1 MIAAREL
8 LETSIGQIRTL
19 TAFLREQV
27 GEGSDGLESETAASR
42 ACDEILA
49 YLTVLIVR
57 VEGAGPNFSRG
68 LGLAGHGAA
77 RVGQAK
83 ATEPF
88 SNIHNG
94 SVLALRS
101 PVGYTDHVD
110 DVVDLQPDSQSTGT
124 WLTLKPAD

>member
-8 LETSIGQIRTL
+8 LETSIGQIRAL

-27 GEGSDGLESETAASR
+27 GEGSDGSESETAASR
-42 ACDEILA
+42 ACEEILA

-57 VEGAGPNFSRG
+57 VEGAGSNFSSD

-77 RVGQAK
+77 RVRQ
-83 ATEPF
+83 TEANRPF

-94 SVLALRS
+94 SVEALPL
-101 PVGYTDHVD
+101 PVAYTHHVD
-110 DVVDLQPDSQSTGT
+110 NVVDVQPRF
-124 WLTLKPAD
+124 

>member
-8 LETSIGQIRTL
+8 LETSIAQIRTL

-27 GEGSDGLESETAASR
+27 GEGSDGLESETAAGR

-57 VEGAGPNFSRG
+57 VEGAGPNFSSG

-77 RVGQAK
+77 RVQQAE
-83 ATEPF
+83 ANRPF
-88 SNIHNG
+88 SNIDTG
-94 SVLALRS
+94 SVAALRS
-101 PVGYTDHVD
+101 PVAYIQHVD
-110 DVVDLQPDSQSTGT
+110 NVVDVQPGLVVTG
-124 WLTLKPAD
+124 

>member
-27 GEGSDGLESETAASR
+27 GEGSDGSESEPAASR

-49 YLTVLIVR
+49 CLTALIVR
-57 VEGAGPNFSRG
+57 VEGAGSNFSSG

-77 RVGQAK
+77 RVRQAE
-83 ATEPF
+83 ANGPF

-94 SVLALRS
+94 SVAALRS
-101 PVGYTDHVD
+101 PVAYTHHVD
-110 DVVDLQPDSQSTGT
+110 NVVDVQPRLQS
-124 WLTLKPAD
+124 PARGSP